1 MSRAVPIPSKIELP
15 RMRMP
20 SPGAAALSN
29 APMPYTTRPTVK
41 QRLRPQRSVSL
52 PPGIINA
59 AMTSRKM
66 VIATWMP
73 WTVVS
78 RSWLM
83 SLIIT
88 FMLVP
93 AKLQMNWASASGTS
107 TCRNAADGRPAVP
120 ASATSHLPP
129 HESERHSTPGYAE
142 VSGGGLAPTSGPLAF
157 LLVDHGLDAHNGLH
171 PMEVISSGRA
181 NGPLG
186 KARMPAGSH
195 VALGPQLPP
204 GRDPLALSSDSV
216 RGRKSNPQKGPY
228 QWRD

>member
-1 MSRAVPIPSKIELP
+1 
-15 RMRMP
+15 
-20 SPGAAALSN
+20 
-29 APMPYTTRPTVK
+29 
-41 QRLRPQRSVSL
+41 
-52 PPGIINA
+52 
-59 AMTSRKM
+59 M

-93 AKLQMNWASASGTS
+93 AKLQMNWARASGIS

-129 HESERHSTPGYAE
+129 HEPGRHSTAGYAE
-142 VSGGGLAPTSGPLAF
+142 VSGGRPRSASGPLAF
-157 LLVDHGLDAHNGLH
+157 LPVNHGLGAHNGLH
-171 PMEVISSGRA
+171 PMEVISPGRA
-181 NGPLG
+181 SGPG
-186 KARMPAGSH
+186 KARTAAGSH

-204 GRDPLALSSDSV
+204 GRDPLGLSSDSV
-216 RGRKSNPQKGPY
+216 PGRKS
-228 QWRD
+228 

>member
-1 MSRAVPIPSKIELP
+1 
-15 RMRMP
+15 MRMP
-20 SPGAAALSN
+20 RPGAAALSN

-93 AKLQMNWASASGTS
+93 AKLQMNCASASGTS
-107 TCRNAADGRPAVP
+107 TARNALDGRPAVL
-120 ASATSHLPP
+120 SSVTSHQPP
-129 HESERHSTPGYAE
+129 RT
-142 VSGGGLAPTSGPLAF
+142 
-157 LLVDHGLDAHNGLH
+157 
-171 PMEVISSGRA
+171 
-181 NGPLG
+181 
-186 KARMPAGSH
+186 RMPPRPRDDRETVHAAQGVGVGVLILPCSWRRGQ
-195 VALGPQLPP
+195 ATRSRRQLDYPHP
-204 GRDPLALSSDSV
+204 ARHATAAMHQGGRGVGTHDLV
-216 RGRKSNPQKGPY
+216 
-228 QWRD
+228 